1 MAARNHGDNA
11 ICWQR
16 NDRRHQL
23 KTGQLIALRSTQ
35 DRDANA
41 GRDDRAFDAMLA
53 TADLHNV
60 VPFTR
65 AGGSAAQAPEI
76 VVDAT
81 RLAAPGG
88 SHERV
93 PLIVFVALS
102 LIVHGGLLFAAWR
115 DPVPLASIGM
125 EVMSIELMIGATAP
139 AGIAQAPGENQ
150 VQAAAP
156 EPEQPRPEEQAEQ
169 KATEQPPEVQVAAE
183 EKAPE
188 QVAEPEPAPAE
199 PQPSVAMVET
209 PKPDEAPAKPSE
221 MSEAPAISLP
231 PRPREKQIE
240 RKPEA
245 KPVQAQPRKPV
256 QHAAPAKQSRRI
268 DAPTKERASKQ
279 AKASAPS
286 TAANNV
292 GAGRSDAN
300 SNYAGLVSA
309 HLRRHQQYP
318 ADARGRGDQGT
329 ATVSF
334 SLDGG
339 GRVTSSRLVRGSGI
353 SSIDQEVQAMVRR
366 ASPFPAPPTGRSA
379 SFTVPVTFRLN

>member
-1 MAARNHGDNA
+1 LN
-11 ICWQR
+11 
-16 NDRRHQL
+16 
-23 KTGQLIALRSTQ
+23 TGQLIALRSTQ
-35 DRDANA
+35 DRGASL
-41 GRDDRAFDAMLA
+41 GRDVREFEAMLA
-53 TADLHNV
+53 GADLHNV

-65 AGGSAAQAPEI
+65 TGSGGAHAPEI
-76 VVDAT
+76 GLDGA
-81 RLAAPGG
+81 RLPASGG
-88 SHERV
+88 SHERIR
-93 PLIVFVALS
+93 LIVFVALS

-115 DPVPLASIGM
+115 DPVPLASIGV
-125 EVMSIELMIGATAP
+125 EVMSIELVIGATAP
-139 AGIAQAPGENQ
+139 AGVAQAPGENE

-156 EPEQPRPEEQAEQ
+156 DPQQAKPEEQVEQ

-188 QVAEPEPAPAE
+188 QTAEPEPAPAE
-199 PQPSVAMVET
+199 PQPAIAMAET
-209 PKPDEAPAKPSE
+209 PKPDEAPAKLSE
-221 MSEAPAISLP
+221 MSEAPVISLLP
-231 PRPREKQIE
+231 QPQGKQTE
-240 RKPEA
+240 RKPET

-256 QHAAPAKQSRRI
+256 QHAAPAKESRRI

-292 GAGRSDAN
+292 GLGRSDAN

-318 ADARGRGDQGT
+318 ADARSRGDQGT

-366 ASPFPAPPTGRSA
+366 ASPFPAPSSGRGA

>member
-1 MAARNHGDNA
+1 ML
-11 ICWQR
+11 QQ

-35 DRDANA
+35 DRGASSE
-41 GRDDRAFDAMLA
+41 RDVRAFEAMLA
-53 TADLHNV
+53 GADLHNV
-60 VPFTR
+60 VPFARTV
-65 AGGSAAQAPEI
+65 GGGAQAPEI
-76 VVDAT
+76 VLDAM
-81 RLAAPGG
+81 RLPAPRG
-88 SHERV
+88 SRERLR
-93 PLIVFVALS
+93 LIALVALS
-102 LIVHGGLLFAAWR
+102 LMVHGGLLFAAWR
-115 DPVPLASIGM
+115 DPVPLVSIGM
-125 EVMSIELMIGATAP
+125 EVMSIELVIGAAAP
-139 AGIAQAPGENQ
+139 AGVAQTAGASEL
-150 VQAAAP
+150 QAAAP
-156 EPEQPRPEEQAEQ
+156 EPQQAKPEEQAEQ
-169 KATEQPPEVQVAAE
+169 KATEQPPEVQIAAE

-188 QVAEPEPAPAE
+188 QVAEPEATPAE
-199 PQPSVAMVET
+199 PQPSAAMAET
-209 PKPDEAPAKPSE
+209 PKPEEASAKPSE

-240 RKPEA
+240 RKPET

-256 QHAAPAKQSRRI
+256 QRAAPAKESRRI

-292 GAGRSDAN
+292 GIGRSDAN

-366 ASPFPAPPTGRSA
+366 ASPYPAPPSGRAA